1 MQYVQ
6 SLPPIYTPTS
16 PSGTVTELTA
26 VPAVEPV
33 APRQAAEGPIPHLD
47 TERPALEQAWE
58 PRIFA
63 SPENDRRHVCRR
75 LQHEPVLQELR
86 SGLDRRRRNQRRSD
100 LTTAVDEKI

>member
-6 SLPPIYTPTS
+6 SLPPIYTPTG
-16 PSGTVTELTA
+16 PTGTVVEAQA

-33 APRQAAEGPIPHLD
+33 TPRNMAQIPMRLD

-63 SPENDRRHVCRR
+63 SLDNDRRRVCRR
-75 LQHEPVLQELR
+75 IQHNAVMQELR
-86 SGLDRRRRNQRRSD
+86 SGVDRRRHNQRSSD
-100 LTTAVDEKI
+100 LTTSVDENI